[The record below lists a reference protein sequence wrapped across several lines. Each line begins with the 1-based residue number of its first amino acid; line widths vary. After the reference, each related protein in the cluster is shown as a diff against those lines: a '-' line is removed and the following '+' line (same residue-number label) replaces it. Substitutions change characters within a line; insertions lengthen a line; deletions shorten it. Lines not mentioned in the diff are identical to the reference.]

1 MALGPEPIAG
11 DDVIENEGARIF
23 VPSETATLLAEQEL
37 DAATTEQGTGFTLR
51 PQSDA
56 PLHPAPA
63 VRRSAAPCA
72 SSLTLAR
79 DPAAWGV
86 RPVTRPAPSL
96 HARPMRAA
104 SIEVARPPLK

>member
-1 MALGPEPIAG
+1 MLTLTDTAQTAIKTITTEAGLPDSGGVRIAMAKNGSELQMALMPEPIAG

-63 VRRSAAPCA
+63 V
-72 SSLTLAR
+72 
-79 DPAAWGV
+79 
-86 RPVTRPAPSL
+86 
-96 HARPMRAA
+96 
-104 SIEVARPPLK
+104 